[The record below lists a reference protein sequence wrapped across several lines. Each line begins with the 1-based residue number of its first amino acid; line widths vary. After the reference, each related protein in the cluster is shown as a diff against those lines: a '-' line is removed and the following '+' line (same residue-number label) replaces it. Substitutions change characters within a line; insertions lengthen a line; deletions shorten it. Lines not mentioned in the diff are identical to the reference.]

1 MSADDFAKEQ
11 RTRGVPEY
19 HREGNYFLEADNMQW
34 IDSALP
40 RYAPGTPKKCE
51 WAGCEEITIFGM
63 CSPHARESQEK
74 MIEELVKQGW
84 KLV

>member
-1 MSADDFAKEQ
+1 MDADDAAKEQ
-11 RTRGVPEY
+11 RVRGTQEFY
-19 HREGNYFLEADNMQW
+19 REGNYFLEADNMSGV
-34 IDSALP
+34 DAVLP
-40 RYAPGTPKKCE
+40 RYAPGTPKNCE

-63 CSPHARESQEK
+63 CSPHAKESQEK